1 MDVEDKQS
9 DSSMTLPCGRIN
21 VLLPIPVS
29 QYYEYLNED
38 LSLRIGDLVEVP
50 FGKRYLPAVVIGSVE
65 GQVEV
70 SKLKRVLSKYD
81 LPRIP
86 EEMMNFVVWVSAYN
100 MVSAG
105 SVLKMVLSAPQAL
118 LPPRRIKAFVNA
130 FDMQKQ
136 GVKLTPGRKRVLDYL
151 ADNKTRTV
159 QEIIEFARVTPA
171 IIRGLQR
178 SGLIDSV
185 AITEKNLIETH
196 KTKKVITP
204 VFNLEQ
210 GKAVSKLLNSL
221 REQTFNVSLIDG
233 VTGAGK
239 TEVYFEAISE
249 VLKKEKQVLILLPEI
264 ALSQPFLTRFETR
277 FGFRPGQWHSDLSG
291 KIRNQTWRAV
301 FEGEVSVVVGARSA
315 LFLPFSKLGLIVVDE
330 EHETGFK
337 QVDGV
342 KYQCR
347 DMAVARARAG
357 QFSAVLVSATPSL
370 ETLINFE
377 QGRYNRIPLKSRYG
391 AADLPEVK
399 AIDLGKSNLI
409 KGQWITKRLVD
420 EISETLER
428 KEQTILFLNR
438 RGYAPLNL
446 CRACGHRLEC
456 PNCSAWLVEHK
467 SISRLQCHHCDYAIT
482 MPSSCFKCG
491 AIDSFHAV
499 GPGVERLEEE
509 VRFRFPSARISVAS
523 SDTLSG
529 PVRLGEFIK
538 AVQDSKIDIIIG
550 TQVIAK
556 GHHFPLV
563 TCVGVIDADLGLAG
577 GDLRAGER
585 TYQLLHQV
593 AGRSGRESRPGKV
606 FLQTS
611 QPDHPLI
618 KALLS
623 WDRDGFLEE
632 EKRGRRDAG
641 MPPFGKLAAVIL
653 SAKDPR
659 IVDDL
664 ASVIAASAPY
674 SSGVQILGPAI
685 APIAILRGRHRRR
698 FLVKCSKNINIQKI
712 LKSWLRNIKVPS
724 NVKVDIDIDPYNFM

>member
-196 KTKKVITP
+196 KTKKVVTP

-337 QVDGV
+337 QADGV

-632 EKRGRRDAG
+632 EKRGRRGAG

-674 SSGVQILGPAI
+674 NSGVQILGPAI

-724 NVKVDIDIDPYNFM
+724 NAKVDIDIDPYNFM

>member
-196 KTKKVITP
+196 KTKKVVTP

-337 QVDGV
+337 QADGV

-420 EISETLER
+420 EISKTLER

-724 NVKVDIDIDPYNFM
+724 NAKVDIDIDPYNFM

>member
-38 LSLRIGDLVEVP
+38 LSLRKGDLVEVP

-118 LPPRRIKAFVNA
+118 LPPRRIRAFVNA

-196 KTKKVITP
+196 ETKKVVTP

-337 QVDGV
+337 QADGV

-399 AIDLGKSNLI
+399 AINLGKSNLI

-632 EKRGRRDAG
+632 EKRGRRGAG

-674 SSGVQILGPAI
+674 NSGVQILGPAI

-724 NVKVDIDIDPYNFM
+724 NAKVDIDIDPYNFM

>member
-159 QEIIEFARVTPA
+159 QEIIEFARATPA

-337 QVDGV
+337 QADGV

-550 TQVIAK
+550 TQVVAK

-674 SSGVQILGPAI
+674 NSGVQILGPAI

-724 NVKVDIDIDPYNFM
+724 NAKVDIDIDPYNFM

>member
-196 KTKKVITP
+196 KTKKVVTP

-301 FEGEVSVVVGARSA
+301 FDGELSVVVGARSA

-538 AVQDSKIDIIIG
+538 AVQDSEIDIIIG

-674 SSGVQILGPAI
+674 NSGVQILGPAI

-724 NVKVDIDIDPYNFM
+724 NAKVDIDIDPYNFM

>member
-1 MDVEDKQS
+1 MDFEDKQRDVS
-9 DSSMTLPCGRIN
+9 WVLPYGRIN
-21 VLLPIPVS
+21 VLLPIPIS
-29 QYYEYLNED
+29 QYYEYLNKD
-38 LSLRIGDLVEVP
+38 LLLRIGDLVEVP
-50 FGKRYLPAVVIGSVE
+50 FGKRFFPALVIGSVE

-70 SKLKRVLSKYD
+70 SKLKPILSKYD
-81 LPRIP
+81 LPSMPR
-86 EEMMNFVVWVSAYN
+86 EMINFVTWVSAYN
-100 MVSAG
+100 MVPAG
-105 SVLKMVLSAPQAL
+105 SVLKMVLSAPDAL
-118 LPPRRIKAFVNA
+118 LPPRRAKAFINA
-130 FDMQKQ
+130 LDVETQ
-136 GVKLTPGRKRVLDYL
+136 GIKLTPARKRVLEYL
-151 ADNKTRTV
+151 GNNKPRTAR
-159 QEIIEFARVTPA
+159 EIVEFTGVTPA
-171 IIRGLQR
+171 IVRGLKR
-178 SGLIDSV
+178 SGFIDSV
-185 AITEKNLIETH
+185 EITEKNLLETH
-196 KTKKVITP
+196 NTKKAITP
-204 VFNLEQ
+204 VFNKEQ
-210 GKAVSKLLNSL
+210 GAAVSKLVHSL
-221 REQTFNVSLIDG
+221 KEDTFKVSLIDG

-249 VLKKEKQVLILLPEI
+249 VLKQEKQVLILLPEI
-264 ALSQPFLTRFETR
+264 ALSQPFLTRFARR

-301 FEGEVSVVVGARSA
+301 FEGKISVVVGARSA

-330 EHETGFK
+330 EHEAGFK
-337 QVDGV
+337 QADGV

-357 QFSAVLVSATPSL
+357 QFSTVLVSATPSL

-377 QGRYNRIPLKSRYG
+377 QGRYNRIALNSRYG
-391 AADLPEVK
+391 PADLPEVK

-420 EISETLER
+420 EISKTLER

-482 MPSSCFKCG
+482 MPSSCSKC
-491 AIDSFHAV
+491 AAVDSFHAV

-509 VRFRFPSARISVAS
+509 VRFRFPAARISIAS

-529 PVRLGEFIK
+529 PVRLSEFIND
-538 AVQDSKIDIIIG
+538 VQELKVDIIIG

-632 EKRGRRDAG
+632 EKRGRREAG

-659 IVDDL
+659 IVDNL
-664 ASVIAASAPY
+664 ASIIAASAPY
-674 SSGVQILGPAI
+674 NSGVQILGPAI

-712 LKSWLRNIKVPS
+712 LKSWLQKIKVPS
-724 NVKVDIDIDPYNFM
+724 NAKVDIDIDPYNFL

>member
-1 MDVEDKQS
+1 MDFEDKKRDAS
-9 DSSMTLPCGRIN
+9 LMLPYGRIN
-21 VLLPIPVS
+21 VLLPIPIS
-29 QYYEYLNED
+29 QYYEYENKD
-38 LSLRIGDLVEVP
+38 LPLRIGDLVEVP
-50 FGKRYLPAVVIGSVE
+50 FGKRFLPALVISSVE

-70 SKLKRVLSKYD
+70 SKLKPISSKFD
-81 LPRIP
+81 LPSMPR
-86 EEMMNFVVWVSAYN
+86 EMINFIIWVAAYN
-100 MVSAG
+100 MVPAG
-105 SVLKMVLSAPQAL
+105 SVLKMVLSAPDAL
-118 LPPRRIKAFVNA
+118 LPPRQVNALINA
-130 FDMQKQ
+130 FDMGTQ
-136 GVKLTPGRKRVLDYL
+136 GIKLTPARKRVLEYL
-151 ADNKTRTV
+151 ADNKPHTMR
-159 QEIIEFARVTPA
+159 EIIEFARVTPA
-171 IIRGLQR
+171 IVRGLKR
-178 SGLIDSV
+178 SGFIDSV

-196 KTKKVITP
+196 KAKKGITP
-204 VFNLEQ
+204 VFNKEQ
-210 GKAVSKLLNSL
+210 GAAVSRLLNSL
-221 REQTFNVSLIDG
+221 REDTFKVSLIDG

-249 VLKKEKQVLILLPEI
+249 VLEQEKQVLILLPEI

-337 QVDGV
+337 QADGV

-399 AIDLGKSNLI
+399 AINLGKSNLI

-482 MPSSCFKCG
+482 MPSSCFTCG

-674 SSGVQILGPAI
+674 NSGVQILGPAI

-724 NVKVDIDIDPYNFM
+724 NAKVDIDIDPYNFM

>member
-29 QYYEYLNED
+29 QYYEYLSED

-301 FEGEVSVVVGARSA
+301 FDGELSVVVGARSA

-337 QVDGV
+337 QADGV

-391 AADLPEVK
+391 PADLPEVK

-420 EISETLER
+420 EMSETFER

-538 AVQDSKIDIIIG
+538 AVQDSEIDIIIG
-550 TQVIAK
+550 TQVVAK

-674 SSGVQILGPAI
+674 NSGVQILGPAI

>member
-1 MDVEDKQS
+1 MDVEDKQNE
-9 DSSMTLPCGRIN
+9 SSMTLPCGRIN

-118 LPPRRIKAFVNA
+118 LPPRRSKAFVNA

-178 SGLIDSV
+178 SGFIDSV
-185 AITEKNLIETH
+185 AIAEKNLIETH
-196 KTKKVITP
+196 KTKKVVTP

-377 QGRYNRIPLKSRYG
+377 QGRYNRIALNSRYG
-391 AADLPEVK
+391 PADLPEVK

-420 EISETLER
+420 EISKTLER

-482 MPSSCFKCG
+482 MPSSCFTCG

-632 EKRGRRDAG
+632 EKRGRRGAG

-674 SSGVQILGPAI
+674 NSGVQILGPAI

-724 NVKVDIDIDPYNFM
+724 NAKVDIDIDPYNFM

>member
-81 LPRIP
+81 LPRIS

-337 QVDGV
+337 QADGV

-550 TQVIAK
+550 TQVVAK

-674 SSGVQILGPAI
+674 NSGVQILGPAI

-724 NVKVDIDIDPYNFM
+724 NAKVDIDIDPYNFM

>member
-29 QYYEYLNED
+29 KYYEYLNED

-81 LPRIP
+81 LPRIS

-159 QEIIEFARVTPA
+159 QEIIEFARATPA

-301 FEGEVSVVVGARSA
+301 FDGELSVVVGARSA

-420 EISETLER
+420 EMSETFER

-538 AVQDSKIDIIIG
+538 AVQDSEIDIIIG
-550 TQVIAK
+550 TQVVAK

-674 SSGVQILGPAI
+674 NSGVQILGPAI

>member
-50 FGKRYLPAVVIGSVE
+50 FGKRYLPALVIGSVE
-65 GQVEV
+65 GQVEI

-100 MVSAG
+100 MVSPGA
-105 SVLKMVLSAPQAL
+105 VLKMVLSAPQAL

-136 GVKLTPGRKRVLDYL
+136 GVKLTSGRKRVLDYL

-178 SGLIDSV
+178 SGFIDSV
-185 AITEKNLIETH
+185 AITEKNLKDTP
-196 KTKKVITP
+196 KTKKVVTP

-249 VLKKEKQVLILLPEI
+249 VLKQEKQVLILLPEI
-264 ALSQPFLTRFETR
+264 ALSQPFLHRFETR

-291 KIRNQTWRAV
+291 KMRNQTWRAV

-330 EHETGFK
+330 EHEAGFK
-337 QVDGV
+337 QADGV

-377 QGRYNRIPLKSRYG
+377 QGRYNRIPLNSRYG
-391 AADLPEVK
+391 VADLPEVK

-409 KGQWITKRLVD
+409 KGQWITKRLVN

-446 CRACGHRLEC
+446 CRVCGHRLEC

-491 AIDSFHAV
+491 AVDSFHAV

-632 EKRGRRDAG
+632 EKRGRKGAG

-674 SSGVQILGPAI
+674 NSGVQILGPAI

-712 LKSWLRNIKVPS
+712 LKSWLQNIKVPS
-724 NVKVDIDIDPYNFM
+724 NARVDIDIDPYNFM

>member
-38 LSLRIGDLVEVP
+38 LSLRIGDLIQVP

-70 SKLKRVLSKYD
+70 SKLKRVSSKYD

-196 KTKKVITP
+196 TTKKVVTP

-249 VLKKEKQVLILLPEI
+249 ALKKEKQVLILLPEI

-301 FEGEVSVVVGARSA
+301 FEGEFSVVVGARSA

-391 AADLPEVK
+391 PADLPEVK

-593 AGRSGRESRPGKV
+593 AGRSGRESRAGKV

-632 EKRGRRDAG
+632 EKRGRRGAG

-674 SSGVQILGPAI
+674 NSGVQILGPAI

-724 NVKVDIDIDPYNFM
+724 NAKVDIDIDPYNFM

>member
-196 KTKKVITP
+196 KTKKVVTP

-330 EHETGFK
+330 EHESGFK
-337 QVDGV
+337 QADGV

-482 MPSSCFKCG
+482 MPSSCSKCG

-632 EKRGRRDAG
+632 EKRGRRGAG

-674 SSGVQILGPAI
+674 NSGVQILGPAI

-724 NVKVDIDIDPYNFM
+724 NAKVDIDIDPYNFM

>member
-118 LPPRRIKAFVNA
+118 LPPRRIRAFVNA

-196 KTKKVITP
+196 TTKKVVTP

-337 QVDGV
+337 QADGV

-632 EKRGRRDAG
+632 EKRGRRGAG

-674 SSGVQILGPAI
+674 NSGVQILGPAI

-724 NVKVDIDIDPYNFM
+724 NAKVDIDIDPYNFM

>member
-196 KTKKVITP
+196 KTKKVVTP

-337 QVDGV
+337 QADGV

-377 QGRYNRIPLKSRYG
+377 QGRYKRIPLKSRYG
-391 AADLPEVK
+391 PADLPEVK

-632 EKRGRRDAG
+632 EKRGRRGAG

-674 SSGVQILGPAI
+674 NSGVQILGPAI

-724 NVKVDIDIDPYNFM
+724 NAKVDIDIDPYNFM

>member
-196 KTKKVITP
+196 KTKKVVTP

-337 QVDGV
+337 QADGV

-391 AADLPEVK
+391 PADLPEVK

-563 TCVGVIDADLGLAG
+563 TCVGVIDADLGLVG

-724 NVKVDIDIDPYNFM
+724 NAKVDIDIDPYNFM

>member
-1 MDVEDKQS
+1 MDFEDKKRDAS
-9 DSSMTLPCGRIN
+9 LMLPYGRIN
-21 VLLPIPVS
+21 VLLPIPIS
-29 QYYEYLNED
+29 QYYEYENKD
-38 LSLRIGDLVEVP
+38 LPLRIGDLVEVP
-50 FGKRYLPAVVIGSVE
+50 FGKRFLPALVISSVE

-70 SKLKRVLSKYD
+70 SKLKPISSKFD
-81 LPRIP
+81 LPSMPR
-86 EEMMNFVVWVSAYN
+86 EMINFIIWVAAYN
-100 MVSAG
+100 MVPAG
-105 SVLKMVLSAPQAL
+105 SVLKMVLSAPDAL
-118 LPPRRIKAFVNA
+118 LPPRQVNALINA
-130 FDMQKQ
+130 FDMGTQ
-136 GVKLTPGRKRVLDYL
+136 GIKLTPARKRVLEYL
-151 ADNKTRTV
+151 ADNKPHTMR
-159 QEIIEFARVTPA
+159 EIIEFARVTPA
-171 IIRGLQR
+171 IVRGLKR
-178 SGLIDSV
+178 SGFIDSV
-185 AITEKNLIETH
+185 AITEKNLFETH
-196 KTKKVITP
+196 NTKKAITP
-204 VFNLEQ
+204 VFNKEQ
-210 GKAVSKLLNSL
+210 GAAVSRLVESV
-221 REQTFNVSLIDG
+221 RDETFKVSLIDG

-249 VLKKEKQVLILLPEI
+249 VLKQEKQVLILLPEI
-264 ALSQPFLTRFETR
+264 ALSQPFLTRFEAR

-291 KIRNQTWRAV
+291 KIRSQTWRAV
-301 FEGEVSVVVGARSA
+301 FEGKVSVVVGARSA

-330 EHETGFK
+330 EHEAGFK
-337 QVDGV
+337 QADGV

-347 DMAVARARAG
+347 DMAIARARAG

-377 QGRYNRIPLKSRYG
+377 QGRYNRIALNSRYG
-391 AADLPEVK
+391 TADLPEVK

-409 KGQWITKRLVD
+409 KGHWITERLVN
-420 EISETLER
+420 EISKTLER
-428 KEQTILFLNR
+428 KEQAILFLNR

-482 MPSSCFKCG
+482 MPSSCLKCG
-491 AIDSFHAV
+491 EVDSFHAV

-509 VRFRFPSARISVAS
+509 VRFRFPAARISLAS

-529 PVRLGEFIK
+529 PARLSEFIK
-538 AVQDSKIDIIIG
+538 AVQESKVDIIIG

-632 EKRGRRDAG
+632 EKRGRREAG

-659 IVDDL
+659 TVDDL
-664 ASVIAASAPY
+664 ASVIAASSPY
-674 SSGVQILGPAI
+674 QPDLQILGPAI
-685 APIAILRGRHRRR
+685 APIAVLRGRHRRR
-698 FLVKCSKNINIQKI
+698 FLVKCPKNINIQKI
-712 LKSWLRNIKVPS
+712 VKSWLGNLKIPS
-724 NVKVDIDIDPYNFM
+724 NAKVEIDIDPYNFM

>member
-81 LPRIP
+81 LPRIS

-159 QEIIEFARVTPA
+159 QEIIEFARATPA

-249 VLKKEKQVLILLPEI
+249 ALKKEKQVLILLPEI

-391 AADLPEVK
+391 PADLPEVK
-399 AIDLGKSNLI
+399 AIDLSKSNLI

-632 EKRGRRDAG
+632 EKRGRRGAG

-674 SSGVQILGPAI
+674 NSGVQILGPAI

-724 NVKVDIDIDPYNFM
+724 NAKVDIDIDPYNFM

>member
-196 KTKKVITP
+196 KTKKVVTP

-337 QVDGV
+337 QADGV

-391 AADLPEVK
+391 PADLPEVK

-632 EKRGRRDAG
+632 EKRGRRGAG

-674 SSGVQILGPAI
+674 NSGVQILGPAI

-724 NVKVDIDIDPYNFM
+724 NAKVDIDIDPYNFM

>member
-136 GVKLTPGRKRVLDYL
+136 GVKLTPARKRVLDYL

-196 KTKKVITP
+196 ETKKVVTP

-301 FEGEVSVVVGARSA
+301 FEGELSVVVGARSA

-337 QVDGV
+337 QADGV

-632 EKRGRRDAG
+632 EKRGRRGAG

-674 SSGVQILGPAI
+674 NSGVQILGPAI

-724 NVKVDIDIDPYNFM
+724 NAKVDIDIDPYNFM

>member
-196 KTKKVITP
+196 KTKKVVTP

-249 VLKKEKQVLILLPEI
+249 ALKKEKQVLILLPEI

-330 EHETGFK
+330 EHESGFK
-337 QVDGV
+337 QADGV

-391 AADLPEVK
+391 PADLPEVK

-593 AGRSGRESRPGKV
+593 AGRSGRESRAGKV

-632 EKRGRRDAG
+632 EKRGRRGAG

-674 SSGVQILGPAI
+674 NSGVQILGPAI

-724 NVKVDIDIDPYNFM
+724 NAKVDIDIDPYNFM

>member
-185 AITEKNLIETH
+185 AIAEKNLIETH
-196 KTKKVITP
+196 KTKKVVTP

-249 VLKKEKQVLILLPEI
+249 VLKQEKQVLILLPEI

-337 QVDGV
+337 QADGV

-632 EKRGRRDAG
+632 EKRGRRECG
-641 MPPFGKLAAVIL
+641 Y
-653 SAKDPR
+653 
-659 IVDDL
+659 
-664 ASVIAASAPY
+664 ASLWEISC
-674 SSGVQILGPAI
+674 G
-685 APIAILRGRHRRR
+685 
-698 FLVKCSKNINIQKI
+698 
-712 LKSWLRNIKVPS
+712 NIKC
-724 NVKVDIDIDPYNFM
+724 

>member
-136 GVKLTPGRKRVLDYL
+136 GVKLTPARKRVLDYL

-196 KTKKVITP
+196 KTKKVVTP

-301 FEGEVSVVVGARSA
+301 FDGELSVVVGARSA

-337 QVDGV
+337 QADGV

-399 AIDLGKSNLI
+399 AIDLGSSNLI

-482 MPSSCFKCG
+482 MPSSCFTCG

-632 EKRGRRDAG
+632 EKRGRRGAG

-674 SSGVQILGPAI
+674 NSGVQILGPAI

-724 NVKVDIDIDPYNFM
+724 NAKVDIDIDPYNFM

>member
-136 GVKLTPGRKRVLDYL
+136 GAKLTPGRKRVLDYL

-196 KTKKVITP
+196 KTKKVVTP

-301 FEGEVSVVVGARSA
+301 FEGELSVVVGARSA

-337 QVDGV
+337 QADGV

-632 EKRGRRDAG
+632 EKRGRRGAG

-674 SSGVQILGPAI
+674 NSGVQILGPAI

-724 NVKVDIDIDPYNFM
+724 NAKVDIDIDPYNFM

>member
-81 LPRIP
+81 LPRIS

-159 QEIIEFARVTPA
+159 QEIIEFARATPA

-391 AADLPEVK
+391 PADLPEVK
-399 AIDLGKSNLI
+399 AIDLSKSNLI

-550 TQVIAK
+550 TQVVAK

>member
-38 LSLRIGDLVEVP
+38 LSLRKGDLVEVP

-118 LPPRRIKAFVNA
+118 LPPRRIRAFVNA

-196 KTKKVITP
+196 ETKKVVTP

-337 QVDGV
+337 QADGV

-399 AIDLGKSNLI
+399 AINLGKSNLI

-491 AIDSFHAV
+491 AVDSFHAV

-550 TQVIAK
+550 TQVVAK

-632 EKRGRRDAG
+632 EKKGRRGAG

-653 SAKDPR
+653 SAKNPR

-674 SSGVQILGPAI
+674 NSGVQILGPAI

-724 NVKVDIDIDPYNFM
+724 NAKVDIDIDPYNFM